1 MENKKPFS
9 KAIKVEYQILTWGP
23 CVVKLK
29 MTDEFLKILKEEGA
43 ASVDKEELGMQHRL
57 AGILKREY
65 KLRDYK
71 KVQPY
76 LNEIIQIYD
85 QIWSK
90 WRSHDPKL
98 KEKEKPHKYL
108 IKSVWVNY
116 QGPNEFNPP
125 HDHSDDISFTAY
137 LQVPKEIKEEF
148 DNFKGKSSGPGG
160 ISFLYGEG
168 NRQAITY
175 QSHFPEEGD
184 LFMFPSWLKHYVAPY
199 RANVTRISIA
209 GSLSFQTHLKDIRT
223 DLFKQPP
230 EDDKKA

>member
-160 ISFLYGEG
+160 ISFLYGED
-168 NRQAITY
+168 NWAINST
-175 QSHFPEEGD
+175 
-184 LFMFPSWLKHYVAPY
+184 KHYEPKENKILVFPATL
-199 RANVTRISIA
+199 RHEVMAFKSKVTRISVA
-209 GSLSFQTHLKDIRT
+209 GNFT
-223 DLFKQPP
+223 LFR
-230 EDDKKA
+230 

>member
-125 HDHSDDISFTAY
+125 HDHSDDISFTA
-137 LQVPKEIKEEF
+137 
-148 DNFKGKSSGPGG
+148 
-160 ISFLYGEG
+160 
-168 NRQAITY
+168 
-175 QSHFPEEGD
+175 
-184 LFMFPSWLKHYVAPY
+184 
-199 RANVTRISIA
+199 
-209 GSLSFQTHLKDIRT
+209 
-223 DLFKQPP
+223 
-230 EDDKKA
+230 